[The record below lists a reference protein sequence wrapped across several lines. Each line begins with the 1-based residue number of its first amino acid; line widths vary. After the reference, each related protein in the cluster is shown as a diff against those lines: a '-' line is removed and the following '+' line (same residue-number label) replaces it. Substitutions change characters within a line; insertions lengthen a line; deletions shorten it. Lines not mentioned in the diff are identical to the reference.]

1 MHVSARFP
9 LKSVK
14 NLSSDDRRTDEGDLH
29 RFFHGVKSEHK
40 RGTRT
45 RGGERPVQSALTLA
59 AVRSSVRYLLLLY
72 FPDSLCSDND
82 VADRA
87 ERESRV
93 AS

>member
-1 MHVSARFP
+1 MHQSARFP

-14 NLSSDDRRTDEGDLH
+14 NLSDDRRTDEGDLH

-59 AVRSSVRYLLLLY
+59 AVRYLLLLY

-82 VADRA
+82 VADRG
-87 ERESRV
+87 ELRHSIPP
-93 AS
+93 